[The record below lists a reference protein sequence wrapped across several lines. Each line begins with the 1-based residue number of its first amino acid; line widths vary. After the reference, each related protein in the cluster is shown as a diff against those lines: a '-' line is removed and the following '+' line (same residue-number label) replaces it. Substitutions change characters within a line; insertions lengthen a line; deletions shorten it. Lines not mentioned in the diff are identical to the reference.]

1 MKLLMSYCYCTKCE
15 SVYRCE
21 DVKICCGSKYNLID
35 WAEFAFIMG
44 YPLYPVTKKYDGFYL
59 ELYKRLDAKSMYNLR
74 TYNPE
79 NFYYEFNVW
88 KEIELKK
95 KK

>member
-1 MKLLMSYCYCTKCE
+1 
-15 SVYRCE
+15 
-21 DVKICCGSKYNLID
+21 
-35 WAEFAFIMG
+35 MG